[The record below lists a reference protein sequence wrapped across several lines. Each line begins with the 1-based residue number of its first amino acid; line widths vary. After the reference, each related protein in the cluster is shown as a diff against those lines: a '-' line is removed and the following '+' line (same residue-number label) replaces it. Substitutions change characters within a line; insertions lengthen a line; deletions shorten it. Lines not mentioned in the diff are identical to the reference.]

1 MIPDK
6 ILYTDG
12 HDVTVTDSTFQVKNT
27 SYSLKGIIKHG
38 LLILKPHRLPG
49 ILLLTIGLLLCICG
63 VLGLIPAS
71 SVPDTNFN
79 GTYVSANSLAIW
91 IGGALALI
99 GLLVTGLIRERYAV
113 RIATAEG
120 EKNAVVS
127 TRKEYITQIVNA
139 LNEGLRFSQPT
150 TSRPFITIKD

>member
-38 LLILKPHRLPG
+38 LMIVRPQRLPG
-49 ILLLTIGLLLCICG
+49 ILLAVLGVVIAICG
-63 VLGLIPAS
+63 FMYLFPGDVFGN
-71 SVPDTNFN
+71 VQMN
-79 GTYVSANSLAIW
+79 GEFVNSNTIFMW
-91 IGGALALI
+91 IGVAIILLSILVIALM
-99 GLLVTGLIRERYAV
+99 RERYAV

-120 EKNAVVS
+120 ERNAVVS
-127 TRKEYITQIVNA
+127 HRKEYVAQIIGA
-139 LNEGLRFSQPT
+139 LNEAMRFA
-150 TSRPFITIKD
+150 RPGATKSFITVK